1 VIIQLNLEANAM
13 GVLKDEI
20 TAYNTAK
27 REQVPAAILAIMAQC
42 TDDLRVSGIE
52 NRALGSG
59 DSVPDFELPN
69 QHGEPRRLRDYLAE
83 SPLVLNIYRGGWCPY
98 CNMEMKALHD
108 VQPEIE
114 ARGARLIGMS
124 PETPD
129 RAMSTAERNGMTID
143 ILSDAGNKVAEQMGL
158 VFSLPEALRAIYEKF
173 GIDLPAYNGDDS
185 FRLPVPAT
193 YIIGQNG
200 VIVYGFVNAD
210 YTLRLEPRDILANL
224 PAD

>member
-1 VIIQLNLEANAM
+1 M